1 LTTRSNADRF
11 RELLFYACVLMVGY
25 LAFRVI
31 QPFLAPLA
39 WATILALT
47 LSPLRR
53 RWTVRLGAA
62 RAALAM
68 TLGTAVV
75 IVGPLALFGS
85 MLARDIPKAVDFLQS
100 LPQSATP
107 ERIKVVWDMVRDRS
121 PMALPPD
128 PTTLITTAAQNAVA
142 FLAPRLG
149 GVLADLAATLGSL
162 FVMLFVLFFLLRDAD
177 RMAEIVR
184 TLLPFPE
191 EESDRLIMEAHDLVI
206 ASVGVGLT
214 VSAVQGIIGGVA
226 FWALGAGAPV
236 AWGVGVAVFSLIP
249 AVGATIVWVPV
260 AVWWLL
266 SGEIWR
272 GVALVIIGAGV
283 IGLVDNI
290 LRPALL
296 SGRTSVSGLIVFI
309 GLLGGVAAFGFVG
322 LVVGPIVLVIARTLI
337 RALTRRVRLE
347 KA

>member
-1 LTTRSNADRF
+1 LTTRSNVDRF
-11 RELLFYACVLMVGY
+11 RELLFYACVLLVGY

-31 QPFLAPLA
+31 QPFLAPIA

-47 LSPLRR
+47 LNPLRR
-53 RWTVRLGAA
+53 RWTARLGAA

-68 TLGTAVV
+68 TLGTGVV
-75 IVGPLALFGS
+75 IGGPLTLFAS
-85 MLARDIPKAVDFLQS
+85 MLASEIPKAVEFVQS

-107 ERIKVVWDMVRDRS
+107 ERIQVLWDMVRDRS
-121 PMALPPD
+121 PVALPPD
-128 PTTLITTAAQNAVA
+128 PTTLITAAAQNAIA

-149 GVLADLAATLGSL
+149 SLLADVAATLVSV
-162 FVMLFVLFFLLRDAD
+162 FVMLFTLFFLLRDAD

-184 TLLPFPE
+184 RLLPFPE
-191 EESDRLIMEAHDLVI
+191 EEGDRLIREAHDLVI
-206 ASVGVGLT
+206 ASVGVGLM
-214 VSAVQGIIGGVA
+214 VSAVQGLIGGIA

-236 AWGVGVAVFSLIP
+236 AWGIAVAVCSFIP

-266 SGEIWR
+266 SGEVWR

-283 IGLVDNI
+283 IGLVDNV
-290 LRPALL
+290 LRPTLL

-309 GLLGGVAAFGFVG
+309 GLLGGVAAFGLVG
-322 LVVGPIVLVIARTLI
+322 LVLGPIVLVIARTLLQ
-337 RALTRRVRLE
+337 ALTRRVHLE
-347 KA
+347 KP